1 MNKKDIIFALVLGLI
16 ISFLIWPVWLNL
28 HVLMNFWSYRW
39 LLIIVFPILTV
50 LVTVVA
56 YLLKR
61 ITNFF
66 WQFAKY
72 GLVGVLNTL
81 LDFSILNLL
90 SYLTKIYQG
99 SWLALFNFFAFFIA
113 NINSYFWNKYWT
125 FESQEKS
132 KTQEFAKF
140 FGVSVIGYLLNTL
153 ILLGITAI
161 NPMFHLSA
169 SQWENVAKLIGTI
182 AYLIWNFFGY
192 KFFVFRK

>member
-1 MNKKDIIFALVLGLI
+1 MTKKDIIFSLVLGVI

-28 HVLMNFWSYRW
+28 HILMNFWSYRW
-39 LLIIVFPILTV
+39 LLIIIFPILTT

-56 YLLKR
+56 YFLKR

-72 GLVGVLNTL
+72 GLIGVLNTL

-90 SYLTKIYQG
+90 SYSTKIYQG

-132 KTQEFAKF
+132 KNQEFAKF
-140 FGVSVIGYLLNTL
+140 FGVSVIGYLLNTF

-161 NPMFHLSA
+161 NPIFHLGA
-169 SQWENVAKLIGTI
+169 SQWENVAKLISTI

-192 KFFVFRK
+192 KFFVFKK